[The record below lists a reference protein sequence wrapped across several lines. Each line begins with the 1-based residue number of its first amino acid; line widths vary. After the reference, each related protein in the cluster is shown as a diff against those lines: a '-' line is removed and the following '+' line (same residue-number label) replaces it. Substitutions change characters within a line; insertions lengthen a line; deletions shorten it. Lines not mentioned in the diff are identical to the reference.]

1 MTQTTI
7 ILSLAGLILIII
19 NAKKTG
25 RHYEGLKSGLKQLI
39 NATPL
44 IIGAFLLAGIIE
56 VLIPGEFVQ
65 NWLSKEAG
73 IRGVVLGSLGG
84 MLLAIGPYAFFPVV
98 SSIWATGAGLGT
110 LVSLIAGW
118 CLLNLSRMSYEAAF
132 FGVKFFVFKLIFSI
146 PFSLAAGFIAYF
158 LGMVLF

>member
-158 LGMVLF
+158 LEAALL

>member
-19 NAKKTG
+19 NAKKNG

-132 FGVKFFVFKLIFSI
+132 FGGYNLYCKKCQLFS
-146 PFSLAAGFIAYF
+146 
-158 LGMVLF
+158 